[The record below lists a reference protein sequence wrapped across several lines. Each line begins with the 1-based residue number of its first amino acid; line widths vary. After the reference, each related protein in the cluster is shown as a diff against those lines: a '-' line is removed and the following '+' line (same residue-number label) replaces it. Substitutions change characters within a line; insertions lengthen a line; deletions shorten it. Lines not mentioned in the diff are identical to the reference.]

1 LNKRFNNKIHKD
13 HTLDDYINVL
23 NIFDNCQNNPPD
35 NVYLIKYE
43 ELFQNNHEKIKNI
56 LDDIDLSYTDQIF
69 NNKQYTNKPNMSV
82 NTQIPTQRPREIDH
96 NVYRYWQVNQEF
108 VSNNNVSKLYL
119 TKTQVKKILNTPII
133 NKVYPEIESILNEYK
148 PIDN

>member
-1 LNKRFNNKIHKD
+1 MK
-13 HTLDDYINVL
+13 
-23 NIFDNCQNNPPD
+23 
-35 NVYLIKYE
+35 
-43 ELFQNNHEKIKNI
+43 KIKNI